1 MATIW
6 SDEETF
12 KLIEPW
18 PLGDDYMHE
27 QLNKAKEMLIFQI
40 RQVKLKTQGEI
51 LSQLQSSFSSVVHLM
66 SRLTACP
73 IMFKVTYTTPMY
85 VHLYPVMENN

>member
-27 QLNKAKEMLIFQI
+27 QLNKSKRNAYLSN
-40 RQVKLKTQGEI
+40 TASEI
-51 LSQLQSSFSSVVHLM
+51 KD
-66 SRLTACP
+66 AG
-73 IMFKVTYTTPMY
+73 
-85 VHLYPVMENN
+85 